1 MSRMLRWLPRMLSAG
16 RIRWSRETIS
26 KRLVLL
32 VCAVP
37 SLKWMRNW
45 CVVGKTRIIGL
56 GLSIVVVHRCVDG
69 IINRYTSGLVDGIV
83 EGAATILGTVG
94 RFPLIVWC
102 ALLDPIEFCRRLE
115 ICEEV
120 VGAHEWDILRE
131 EDPVFVVVSLGRCLL
146 LAITEAAVVE
156 AGLESRIRRR
166 LKIAWR

>member
-1 MSRMLRWLPRMLSAG
+1 M
-16 RIRWSRETIS
+16 
-26 KRLVLL
+26 
-32 VCAVP
+32 
-37 SLKWMRNW
+37 
-45 CVVGKTRIIGL
+45 
-56 GLSIVVVHRCVDG
+56 
-69 IINRYTSGLVDGIV
+69 DGIV

-115 ICEEV
+115 IREEV

-131 EDPVFVVVSLGRCLL
+131 EDPVFVVVSMGRCLL